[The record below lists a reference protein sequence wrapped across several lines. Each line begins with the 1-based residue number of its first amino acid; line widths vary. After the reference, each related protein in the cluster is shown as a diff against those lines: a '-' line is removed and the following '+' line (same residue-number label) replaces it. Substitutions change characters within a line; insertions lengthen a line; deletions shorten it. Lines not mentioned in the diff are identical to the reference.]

1 MGCKWPLNNMVTD
14 LFVAES
20 MRKDFHKKAS
30 MIWGRD
36 LATTI
41 VTFRNYDG
49 DAYSP
54 FVNSRCHF

>member
-1 MGCKWPLNNMVTD
+1 MGCKWRLNNMVTD

-20 MRKDFHKKAS
+20 MRKDFHKKVS

-41 VTFRNYDG
+41 VTFRKYDG